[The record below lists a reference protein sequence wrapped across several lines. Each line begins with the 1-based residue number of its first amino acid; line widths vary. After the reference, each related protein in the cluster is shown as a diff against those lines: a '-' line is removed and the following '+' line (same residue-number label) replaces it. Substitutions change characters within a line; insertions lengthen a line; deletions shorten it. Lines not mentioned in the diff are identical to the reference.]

1 MICVMTLKDQA
12 KQAFDN
18 FDTTSTDEFLNIIQ
32 QIQTKLTNNLTK
44 EYLQEKI
51 LALKAAQSEDEK
63 RKLCQKLKPYLDWY
77 VQGN

>member
-1 MICVMTLKDQA
+1 MSLKDQA
-12 KQAFDN
+12 KQAFDD
-18 FDTTSTDEFLNIIQ
+18 FDNTSTDDFLNILQ

-51 LALKAAQSEDEK
+51 LALKTTTSEDEK

>member
-1 MICVMTLKDQA
+1 MSLKDQA
-12 KQAFDN
+12 KQALDDFDN
-18 FDTTSTDEFLNIIQ
+18 TSTDDFLDILQ
-32 QIQTKLTNNLTK
+32 QIQTKLTSNLTK

-51 LALKAAQSEDEK
+51 LALKATTSEDEK